1 MASVRSFLYHSNLI
15 QTKCVTLRNANWTE
29 LVLFI
34 CSGADWTAWWP
45 FTQQITTIPNNT
57 ICTRSGCDHRTE
69 LLSTAE
75 RQLFLIFSYVR
86 LVSTHCD
93 QQEICGTASCNRTP
107 GYCLLLAL
115 QAALLWQQLC
125 RLICTCIWVEIAQW
139 ATDTTEGGGESSH
152 CLQAFAMWQ
161 QSSYPIST
169 ILNLSGLNRL
179 QLESDNSPPLNARVK
194 KNLYPLHCTL
204 FYTGCPFY
212 LCPEHGSLSYRK
224 PPFAGAFGDSCLAE
238 EHG

>member
-115 QAALLWQQLC
+115 PAAIGHQATACCNRTPGYCLLLALQAAIGHQATAFCWHCKLLC
-125 RLICTCIWVEIAQW
+125 SDSNYA
-139 ATDTTEGGGESSH
+139 
-152 CLQAFAMWQ
+152 
-161 QSSYPIST
+161 
-169 ILNLSGLNRL
+169 GLYVHVYELR
-179 QLESDNSPPLNARVK
+179 
-194 KNLYPLHCTL
+194 
-204 FYTGCPFY
+204 
-212 LCPEHGSLSYRK
+212 
-224 PPFAGAFGDSCLAE
+224 
-238 EHG
+238 